1 MLETC
6 FSKERLLS
14 NSTPRFLTDDEDLE
28 QPSSVRQ
35 CSRLLHAKV
44 FGPIINTSVFS
55 EFSSK
60 KLLVIQFLISTMHF
74 VSFANWYVSSG
85 REEI

>member
-1 MLETC
+1 MFFEG
-6 FSKERLLS
+6 KIALLS
-14 NSTPRFLTDDEDLE
+14 KSTPRFLTDDEE
-28 QPSSVRQ
+28 FTEKPSSIRQ
-35 CSRLLHAKV
+35 WSRLLHAKV

-60 KLLVIQFLISTMHF
+60 KLQVIQFLISTIH
-74 VSFANWYVSSG
+74 SINFANWYVSLG